1 MPERVVTVFGG
12 TGFLGLRVVRR
23 LLAENL
29 AARIA
34 ARHPDRHPGVR
45 ERLQAPLFSV
55 DVRNDDAVA
64 TVLEG
69 AYAAVNAVSLYV
81 EHGADT
87 FHAVHVDAAERLAR
101 QATRAG
107 LERLVLVSGIGA
119 DAQSPSRYIRCRGEG
134 ERAVQSAFA
143 NTIIVRPAVMF
154 GRDDALITTL
164 VRLLR
169 RLPAFPMFG
178 QGQTRLQPVHVEDVA
193 TAITRAL
200 EPNAAQGVTYEL
212 GGPRIYTYEELVRT
226 VAERLSRQPPLL
238 PIPFPLWHA
247 LARIG
252 ELLPAAPLS
261 RGQVELMQIDS
272 IVSAGMPGFAAL
284 GMVPQGIA
292 HTVEEIIAAS

>member
-12 TGFLGLRVVRR
+12 TGFLGRRVVRR
-23 LLAENL
+23 LLEQNM

-34 ARHPDRHPGVR
+34 ARHPDRHPSPR
-45 ERLQAPLFSV
+45 EQPAVALLSV
-55 DVRNDDAVA
+55 DVRSDDAVA
-64 TVLEG
+64 AALEG

-101 QATRAG
+101 RATRAG
-107 LERLVLVSGIGA
+107 LERLVHVSGIGA
-119 DAQSPSRYIRCRGEG
+119 DAQSRSPYIRSRGEG

-164 VRLLR
+164 VRLLE
-169 RLPAFPMFG
+169 RLPVFPMFG
-178 QGQTRLQPVHVEDVA
+178 RGQTRLQPVHVEDVA
-193 TAITRAL
+193 TAIARSLQPNATRA
-200 EPNAAQGVTYEL
+200 VTYEL
-212 GGPRIYTYEELVRT
+212 GGPRIYTYEELVGA
-226 VAERLSRQPPLL
+226 VADRLARQPVLL
-238 PIPFPLWHA
+238 PMPFPLWHA
-247 LARIG
+247 LARVG

-261 RGQVELMQIDS
+261 RGQVELMQVDS
-272 IVSAGMPGFAAL
+272 TASAAMPGFDAL

-292 HTVEEIIAAS
+292 HTLEQIIAAR